1 MRFARLICIALF
13 ALLIGNLSAQTAEEA
28 LRAAHAK
35 FQSLE
40 SYSATVG
47 YDMGGHRDMGK
58 VFYRG
63 AKFHMDFP
71 EDQTIFD
78 GKVEVNW
85 NKAFATISYPEPP
98 SGPDLSVAGI
108 YTLYNH
114 AYDFSWIDSSATVQ
128 KMELLPKDPNSTL
141 PIVRLGL
148 NRKTGLMDHY
158 AIEPVEGPNLD
169 MQILDFKI
177 NPVLDDKLFIID
189 WNFVKRVEDGLV
201 PPIEHEHH

>member
-1 MRFARLICIALF
+1 MRAARLICFALF
-13 ALLIGNLSAQTAEEA
+13 ALFICSIQAQTAEEA

-47 YDMGGHRDMGK
+47 FDMGGHRDIGR

-71 EDQTIFD
+71 EDQSIFD

-98 SGPDLSVAGI
+98 TGPDLSVAGM
-108 YTLYNH
+108 YTLYTYPYN
-114 AYDFSWIDSSATVQ
+114 FTWIDSSATVQ
-128 KMELLPKDPNSTL
+128 KMELLPKDPNSLL
-141 PIVRLGL
+141 PNVRIGL
-148 NRKTGLMDHY
+148 NRKTGLMEY
-158 AIEPVEGPNLD
+158 YSIEPVEGANLD
-169 MQILDFKI
+169 MQILDFKV

-189 WNFVKRVEDGLV
+189 WQFVKRVEDGLV
-201 PPIEHEHH
+201 PPVEHEH

>member
-1 MRFARLICIALF
+1 MRAAKLICFALIALC
-13 ALLIGNLSAQTAEEA
+13 LGRVHAQSAEEA

-71 EDQTIFD
+71 EDQTICD

-85 NKAFATISYPEPP
+85 NKAFATITYPEPP
-98 SGPDLSVAGI
+98 VGPDLSVAGM
-108 YTLYNH
+108 YTLYTH
-114 AYDFSWIDSSATVQ
+114 AYNFAWLDSSATVQ
-128 KMELLPKDPNSTL
+128 KMELMPKDPNSTL
-141 PIVRLGL
+141 PIVRIGL
-148 NRKTGLMDHY
+148 NRKSGLMEY
-158 AIEPVEGPNLD
+158 YSIEPVEGAPLD
-169 MQILDFKI
+169 MQILDFKV

-189 WNFVKRVEDGLV
+189 WQFVKRVEDGLV
-201 PPIEHEHH
+201 PPVEHEH